1 MAGPKLFVSY
11 SWSSPDH
18 EAWVLQLA
26 TDLRQSGVDVVLD
39 KWDLREGHD
48 AHAFME
54 KMVTDPDIRK
64 VILICDRAYV
74 DKADGRSGGVGTETQ
89 IISAEIY
96 AKEAQNKFVA
106 VVTERDEQ
114 GRALLPVYYRSRIY
128 IDLSDSSAYA
138 QGFDQLLRW
147 AYDQPLYERPAL
159 GERPQFLS
167 AEKGIVLAT
176 SSRFKRALDAIRNN
190 REHAVPAAVEYFET
204 LTIELEKIR
213 IDGDVD
219 PYDDAVVRSI
229 ESFLPYR
236 NEVIELFLSLALY
249 RDTLETRGIVRRFF
263 EQLIPYLER
272 PPDAKS
278 WRDWNFDNFRF
289 VVHELFLYAVASLVR
304 YERFESAAYL
314 ISNEYYIPGRA
325 DYGRGTMS
333 SVEVFR
339 QHMKSLEY
347 RNERLQL
354 RRLSVR
360 ADLLEQRC
368 KGIGIEFRHLMQAD
382 FVIFLRGQLAGSN
395 AGWSWWPETLLYS
408 TRHSEP
414 FEVFAR
420 SRSARHFEQAKV
432 LLGIETKEALRV
444 LLETYATGTRQV
456 PRWQFESFVPA
467 QLLGFNDIATKP

>member
-96 AKEAQNKFVA
+96 AKEAQDKFVA

-128 IDLSDSSAYA
+128 IDLSDSSAYS

-147 AYDQPLYERPAL
+147 AYDQPLYERPPL

-249 RDTLETRGIVRRFF
+249 RDMLETRGIVHRFF
-263 EQLIPYLER
+263 ERLIPYLER

-278 WRDWNFDNFRF
+278 WRDWDFDNFRF

-314 ISNEYYIPGRA
+314 
-325 DYGRGTMS
+325 
-333 SVEVFR
+333 
-339 QHMKSLEY
+339 
-347 RNERLQL
+347 
-354 RRLSVR
+354 
-360 ADLLEQRC
+360 
-368 KGIGIEFRHLMQAD
+368 
-382 FVIFLRGQLAGSN
+382 
-395 AGWSWWPETLLYS
+395 
-408 TRHSEP
+408 
-414 FEVFAR
+414 
-420 SRSARHFEQAKV
+420 
-432 LLGIETKEALRV
+432 
-444 LLETYATGTRQV
+444 
-456 PRWQFESFVPA
+456 
-467 QLLGFNDIATKP
+467 